1 VEYWYCKRHC
11 RYRASRVGHGLD
23 SSMDWIGS
31 ILKDILW
38 IGWIG
43 PRSRYFN
50 VILIIIA
57 LPRCQCVQIFRL
69 SFDVNCCITN
79 YLAIAFITTTV
90 NCQLFKMLNLFLLYK
105 WNCFFAAEGL
115 MDWIG
120 CGSEHRH
127 TSWIWLDWVSEFVNC
142 VGLDLAKWTHVQL
155 WLLETT
161 CFYSLWN
168 SGLLRLDLFSSIEI
182 GRNT

>member
-1 VEYWYCKRHC
+1 LNDRARKKLQERNKVQLQKIGQVEYWYCKRHC

-90 NCQLFKMLNLFLLYK
+90 NCQLFKMLNWFLLYK
-105 WNCFFAAEGL
+105 WNCFFLPPKVWWIGL
-115 MDWIG
+115 DVGRNTDTHRRSDWIG
-120 CGSEHRH
+120 S
-127 TSWIWLDWVSEFVNC
+127 V
-142 VGLDLAKWTHVQL
+142 
-155 WLLETT
+155 
-161 CFYSLWN
+161 
-168 SGLLRLDLFSSIEI
+168 
-182 GRNT
+182 